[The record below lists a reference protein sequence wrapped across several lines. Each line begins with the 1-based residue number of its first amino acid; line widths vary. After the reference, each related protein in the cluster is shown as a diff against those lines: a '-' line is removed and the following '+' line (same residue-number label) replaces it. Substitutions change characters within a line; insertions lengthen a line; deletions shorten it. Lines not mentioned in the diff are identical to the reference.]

1 MGINLDGEAATRAML
16 EQQGLGKAPEGTQ
29 ADLEEMSWL
38 ESVAASA
45 GECFMR
51 AAWRTWRAP
60 GHLAAALTHLPA
72 SLLCRWR
79 ILLRAQQHR
88 PAARQGGV
96 RPGLQEPGEVL
107 AAVRVG
113 ARSMP
118 QQQAA
123 GCARGAQRGSRP
135 ARASPRPTTRS
146 WPANTGQVVLFERGC
161 AAARGRA
168 RGAGA
173 VPAADARRRR
183 LLPAHGGEPAGTEGR
198 CMQHAAPAGW
208 ACRHGRSSCAC
219 FQPSQDQLPAS
230 VPGRARPA
238 AAHVPACALLCLPVR
253 CYGCRAQSTSPSL
266 TMPPTP
272 GPARPFR

>member
-1 MGINLDGEAATRAML
+1 MHAQRAGPPARHAALAAVSAIAARLRPLPARLVSLRLTPQPSPRPAPAQIWQNSSAVVVGINLDGEAATRAML

-118 QQQAA
+118 QQRAA

-146 WPANTGQVVLFERGC
+146 WPANTGQVV
-161 AAARGRA
+161 
-168 RGAGA
+168 
-173 VPAADARRRR
+173 
-183 LLPAHGGEPAGTEGR
+183 
-198 CMQHAAPAGW
+198 
-208 ACRHGRSSCAC
+208 SI
-219 FQPSQDQLPAS
+219 
-230 VPGRARPA
+230 
-238 AAHVPACALLCLPVR
+238 
-253 CYGCRAQSTSPSL
+253 
-266 TMPPTP
+266 
-272 GPARPFR
+272 